1 MSRINPDDFEKILE
15 NIKDKIS
22 NFVQCDDIRAI
33 ESNFNLW
40 FQENYRLEESLR

>member
-22 NFVQCDDIRAI
+22 DFVQNIT
-33 ESNFNLW
+33 LW